1 MDQSLSKICN
11 FADSGFE
18 KMLGAIRNWERWS
31 HIVAAWLPD
40 ILFGVI
46 TFEEILSVRV
56 LELFLFLAG
65 LQYEAGAY
73 EKKDSQ
79 GIQ

>member
-1 MDQSLSKICN
+1 
-11 FADSGFE
+11 
-18 KMLGAIRNWERWS
+18 MLEPIRNWERWS

-46 TFEEILSVRV
+46 AFEEILSVRV
-56 LELFLFLAG
+56 LELFLILAS

-79 GIQ
+79 RIH